1 MNKTNR
7 QDMNQKTDFNNWSIS
22 YLKDIYQ
29 CGKCKKRN
37 PIVMKSNNNNNTNNT
52 NNNNNTH
59 NTNNTNLKMQKQFQ
73 NCLYCGNPN
82 YV

>member
-1 MNKTNR
+1 MEKKNNR
-7 QDMNQKTDFNNWSIS
+7 ENMKQKTDFNNWSIS
-22 YLKDIYQ
+22 YLKEIYQ

-37 PIVMKSNNNNNTNNT
+37 TIVLSSSNTNNTNNT
-52 NNNNNTH
+52 NLQGNEIRQQG
-59 NTNNTNLKMQKQFQ
+59 QKQFQ

>member
-7 QDMNQKTDFNNWSIS
+7 QDMRQKTDFNNWSIS
-22 YLKDIYQ
+22 YLRDIYQ
-29 CGKCKKRN
+29 CCKCKKRN
-37 PIVMKSNNNNNTNNT
+37 TILLTSTTTTTANNTNQNGAK
-52 NNNNNTH
+52 
-59 NTNNTNLKMQKQFQ
+59 LFQ

>member
-37 PIVMKSNNNNNTNNT
+37 PIVMQPNTNNTNNTNKTNNTNNT
-52 NNNNNTH
+52 NN
-59 NTNNTNLKMQKQFQ
+59 TNLKKQKQFQ

>member
-1 MNKTNR
+1 MNQPNNR
-7 QDMNQKTDFNNWSIS
+7 DNRKQKTDFNNWSIS
-22 YLKDIYQ
+22 YLRDIYQ

-37 PIVMKSNNNNNTNNT
+37 TIVLSTNNIV
-52 NNNNNTH
+52 
-59 NTNNTNLKMQKQFQ
+59 LYQQKREKLYQ

>member
-1 MNKTNR
+1 MNQQNNR
-7 QDMNQKTDFNNWSIS
+7 DNMKQKTDFNNWSIS
-22 YLKDIYQ
+22 YLRDIYQ

-37 PIVMKSNNNNNTNNT
+37 TIVFSSGNIV
-52 NNNNNTH
+52 
-59 NTNNTNLKMQKQFQ
+59 LQQQKREKLYQ

>member
-1 MNKTNR
+1 MNQPNNR
-7 QDMNQKTDFNNWSIS
+7 DNMKQKTDFNNWSIS
-22 YLKDIYQ
+22 YLRDIYQ

-37 PIVMKSNNNNNTNNT
+37 TIVFSSNNIV
-52 NNNNNTH
+52 
-59 NTNNTNLKMQKQFQ
+59 LQQKKREKLYQ

>member
-1 MNKTNR
+1 MNQPNNR
-7 QDMNQKTDFNNWSIS
+7 DNMKQKTDFNNWSIS
-22 YLKDIYQ
+22 YLRDIYQ

-37 PIVMKSNNNNNTNNT
+37 TIVFSSNNIV
-52 NNNNNTH
+52 
-59 NTNNTNLKMQKQFQ
+59 LQQQKREKLYQ

>member
-7 QDMNQKTDFNNWSIS
+7 QDMKQKTDFNSWSIN
-22 YLKDIYQ
+22 YLREIYQ
-29 CGKCKKRN
+29 CNKCKKRN
-37 PIVMKSNNNNNTNNT
+37 TIVLQSN
-52 NNNNNTH
+52 
-59 NTNNTNLKMQKQFQ
+59 KISQMREQKQFQ

>member
-1 MNKTNR
+1 MNQPNNR
-7 QDMNQKTDFNNWSIS
+7 DNMKQKTDFNNWSIS
-22 YLKDIYQ
+22 YLRDIYQ

-37 PIVMKSNNNNNTNNT
+37 TIIFSSNNIV
-52 NNNNNTH
+52 
-59 NTNNTNLKMQKQFQ
+59 LQQQKREKLYQ